1 MNSECE
7 HQEGIQITP
16 IGLTMATHI
25 AQPVLPLRAG
35 AESRQRQATCRPIYR
50 VRVQIIRIQ
59 FELLCCQLVASR
71 SNICLQYLLEPRSVL
86 EMMQSRDALQDVT
99 GHQTLRQNHGNTE
112 QVIQI
117 SLAVRR
123 NVEAVSGMQMREL
136 MGRIQKIEA
145 EMEERLQS
153 ILKEDKLHAQLSAA
167 LQELSE
173 LIVDAAK
180 RFEGNELDDELNKLQ
195 GQSDVIRRV
204 FENSRDKF
212 TKIVEQMKTMKMS
225 LVAMMK
231 QVDKLHEEAQKA
243 EMRAHGLA
251 TMVPGMAQAQVAQ
264 PGMDPYGRTY
274 NNLPASYQQT
284 QASQSGVA
292 QNPAVSAV
300 VCPYAYPYGY
310 FPPAAYQQATQGW
323 SYAYPVPYAYANPM
337 ASHQAVQASG
347 YAYPGSGPVQ
357 NATPYYPGYLAGY
370 DQNALHYPSYVAP
383 RHPYPMTVNGTPT
396 TDATNME
403 GNAGFPAGQVQTSGR
418 AGTGI
423 GHAPI
428 PPSESSNKRQRGSSD
443 VM

>member
-1 MNSECE
+1 
-7 HQEGIQITP
+7 
-16 IGLTMATHI
+16 
-25 AQPVLPLRAG
+25 
-35 AESRQRQATCRPIYR
+35 
-50 VRVQIIRIQ
+50 
-59 FELLCCQLVASR
+59 
-71 SNICLQYLLEPRSVL
+71 
-86 EMMQSRDALQDVT
+86 MMQSRDALQDVT